1 MQTEALILVV
11 VKALLELAGFFLFGQ
26 GVLYAIAGPAREQN
40 RLYRLFRVLASP
52 IMKFTRVVTPA
63 YVGDRHIPCVAFL
76 LLLWAWLL
84 VVFWLLPLWCG
95 SGAIDCGS
103 LIERKPQA

>member
-1 MQTEALILVV
+1 MQTEAVILVV
-11 VKALLELAGFFLFGQ
+11 VKALLELAGFFVFGQ
-26 GVLYAIAGPAREQN
+26 GVFYTIGGPAREQN

-52 IMKFTRVVTPA
+52 IMKFTRFVTPT
-63 YVGDRHIPCVAFL
+63 YVADRHIPYVAFL

-84 VVFWLLPLWCG
+84 VVFWLVPELCG